1 MKPEITQ
8 QQIEAIQKIW
18 GDRVVNIGKV
28 YTDGGDYRQEAQKLV
43 DELYGY
49 DEGSVLFKPTKV
61 AEKQFRLTVE
71 SAVSYFV
78 GGNDSYPE
86 DKGFALA
93 PWKNVRFENEGFILK
108 ENYAIVMGN
117 YFFTGSDDKE
127 TKVEY
132 TFGYYHS
139 SEGILRINLHH
150 SSLPF
155 NNE

>member
-8 QQIEAIQKIW
+8 HQIEAIQRIW

-28 YTDGGDYRQEAQKLV
+28 YTAGGDCRHEAQKLV

-49 DEGSVLFKPTKV
+49 DEGSVLFKPTKA

-78 GGNDSYPE
+78 GGDDKYPE
-86 DKGFALA
+86 DKGFALQ
-93 PWKNVRFENEGFILK
+93 PWKSVRFENSGFILK
-108 ENYAIVMGN
+108 KDHAVAMGN
-117 YFFTGSDDKE
+117 YFFTDTNGQE

-139 SEGILRINLHH
+139 REGILRINIHH

-155 NNE
+155 KHE